1 MKMVDE
7 TVDHARQGM
16 EEFKKEEQAVVKE
29 MREEC
34 NKQEGPTAP

>member
-1 MKMVDE
+1 
-7 TVDHARQGM
+7 M